1 MSGFV
6 VVGFLGLVLVVGGGR
21 EVNEVAGVVVAPQV
35 VLPGV
40 VEASTFGDL
49 GVGVRVGLSTCF
61 GPGLASWFLSVVAT
75 SGAGK
80 ETIEEFVRG
89 LPAECLA
96 GSAVEFVGH
105 FGEAAGVV
113 LGEVGALGE
122 VVAEETVGV
131 LVRAALPW

>member
-49 GVGVRVGLSTCF
+49 GVGVREGI
-61 GPGLASWFLSVVAT
+61 LAAMRVA
-75 SGAGK
+75 
-80 ETIEEFVRG
+80 R
-89 LPAECLA
+89 
-96 GSAVEFVGH
+96 
-105 FGEAAGVV
+105 
-113 LGEVGALGE
+113 
-122 VVAEETVGV
+122 VGV
-131 LVRAALPW
+131 GGSC